1 MFYVSGQRGG
11 THNAKTTEDEKEL
24 VARILNRYPSFNY
37 AKVNTDDANYDSLVK
52 AWGIIKSEL
61 SEAPSVL
68 MMQAGTGVWIHGN
81 KYLFF
86 CFINFI
92 ITVNYFIYIIKN

>member
-61 SEAPSVL
+61 NWLIFS
-68 MMQAGTGVWIHGN
+68 
-81 KYLFF
+81 
-86 CFINFI
+86 
-92 ITVNYFIYIIKN
+92 